1 MPPALVNESTNSSD
15 GDAITNNPNNHS
27 LLHPQHVQRTE
38 ELRAQ
43 AAAVREQQALN
54 SQEESFPTLQSG
66 AAPTSSSA
74 PLVGWASGTSL
85 QQRMRPN
92 RNVGQVSQEAFPTLP
107 TASVSNQNKKRNAIR
122 GQIGATRRQFA
133 AMTTSANNPQ
143 QQQATWG
150 APSPSTNAFASASR
164 QMNRQ
169 ADLARENFPTL
180 GRPSSSVASSST
192 NTLARQTFQQRAFGS
207 TPPPSMN
214 SASDFPS
221 MTSSASVAR
230 ASKKNLKP
238 PPLNSASDF
247 PAPPSAKPP
256 AKSTLRQQML
266 GESDRKMPSQD
277 NFLQANMTT
286 TASAKATIEDMKA
299 SMGQKNFKQLKTLT
313 KTFAQEQLAPEG
325 YVDQATALFDKGYDD
340 PDFWA
345 FLPSLLQS
353 CPNQGSAQHAL
364 KYMNS
369 LKRQQTQTSDRKPAA
384 STKAA
389 ASKWGGSSANASNV
403 MRQVAPPPLPA
414 AFAAPRS
421 VAQPPRSAAP
431 RSLTQPVAGAMR
443 PQTMASKKNSAWGA
457 GGKST
462 VVRTKAAPGSVGAA
476 AASQGPQGGSATK
489 FMAKQQKK
497 QKQAAKNGGSN
508 NSNQQQSKA
517 KKKKQKNE
525 LRELAFGK

>member
-1 MPPALVNESTNSSD
+1 M
-15 GDAITNNPNNHS
+15 
-27 LLHPQHVQRTE
+27 
-38 ELRAQ
+38 
-43 AAAVREQQALN
+43 
-54 SQEESFPTLQSG
+54 
-66 AAPTSSSA
+66 SSSA
-74 PLVGWASGTSL
+74 PLVGWASATSL

-107 TASVSNQNKKRNAIR
+107 TSTVSNQNKKKNAIR
-122 GQIGATRRQFA
+122 GTIGATRRQFA
-133 AMTTSANNPQ
+133 AMTTSANNQQ

-150 APSPSTNAFASASR
+150 APSPSSNAFASAPR

-169 ADLARENFPTL
+169 ADLAQENFPTL
-180 GRPSSSVASSST
+180 GRPSSSVASTST
-192 NTLARQTFQQRAFGS
+192 NTLARQSFQQRAFGS
-207 TPPPSMN
+207 APPPSMN

-221 MTSSASVAR
+221 MQSSASVAR
-230 ASKKNLKP
+230 AAKKSLKQP
-238 PPLNSASDF
+238 PSMNSASDF

-256 AKSTLRQQML
+256 AKSTLRQQMF
-266 GESDRKMPSQD
+266 GESDRKKPAQD
-277 NFLQANMTT
+277 NFLQADMTT
-286 TASAKATIEDMKA
+286 TASAKATVEDMKA
-299 SMGQKNFKQLKTLT
+299 SMGQKNFKQLKKLT
-313 KTFAQEQLAPEG
+313 KTFAQEELAPEG
-325 YVDQATALFDKGYDD
+325 YVDQAASLFDKGYED

-369 LKRQQTQTSDRKPAA
+369 LKRQQTQTNDRKPAA
-384 STKAA
+384 STRSA

-403 MRQVAPPPLPA
+403 MRPVVPPPLPA
-414 AFAAPRS
+414 AYAAPRS
-421 VAQPPRSAAP
+421 VAQPPVARSAAP
-431 RSLTQPVAGAMR
+431 RSLTQPVAAAMR
-443 PQTMASKKNSAWGA
+443 PQTMATKKNSAWGA

-476 AASQGPQGGSATK
+476 AASQGPQGGSGTK

-497 QKQAAKNGGSN
+497 QKQVTNGN
-508 NSNQQQSKA
+508 NNQQQQQQSKA